1 MQILN
6 VNTILCQVEDMDR
19 AVAFYRD
26 TLGLQP
32 GNVSP
37 YWSDFQ
43 LGGIT
48 IGLHPPMRGSSP
60 PYAVPLKG
68 WILGVQTD
76 DLAELRARLTATGA
90 VINGDYHDVP
100 GGVVLDFADP
110 DGNAIEAIQTGATA
124 AGLAASVQP

>member
-1 MQILN
+1 MQILS
-6 VNTILCQVEDMDR
+6 VNTILCQVADMDR

-32 GNVSP
+32 GNSSP

-43 LGGIT
+43 LGAVT

-68 WILGVQTD
+68 WILGFETD
-76 DLAELRARLTATGA
+76 DLVELRARLTRGGM
-90 VINGDYHDVP
+90 VVNGDYQDVP
-100 GGVVLDFADP
+100 GGVVLDFTDP

-124 AGLAASVQP
+124 ADLAQPV